1 MSISTHFCDPQLWAQ
16 THFGGT
22 VLGDARR
29 SRRVVTLATGWARQP
44 GASIPQLRAGQAGAS
59 KAAYRLL
66 GSATAT
72 PEALQGPHQAVVRQA
87 LQAPGTSC
95 WWKTRP
101 S

>member
-1 MSISTHFCDPQLWAQ
+1 MSISPHFCDPHQWAQ

-29 SRRVVTLATGWARQP
+29 RRRVVTLATGWARQP
-44 GASIPQLRAGQAGAS
+44 GATIPQLSAGLAGAS

-72 PEALQGPHQAVVRQA
+72 PEALQQPH
-87 LQAPGTSC
+87 
-95 WWKTRP
+95 
-101 S
+101 